1 MEGRRNGRS
10 SKWKVVVMG
19 CRRNGS
25 SPKCEVVV
33 MGSRDC
39 LSFMSR
45 HWHNLSFMSRHWHN
59 LSFVMEGRRNGD
71 SS

>member
-1 MEGRRNGRS
+1 MYEAANGSKMFRRNGRS
-10 SKWKVVVMG
+10 SKWKVA
-19 CRRNGS
+19 
-25 SPKCEVVV
+25 VV

-39 LSFMSR
+39 LYFMSR